1 MLTYKQ
7 AWVRGQGAS
16 TRAKNGL
23 DRVEGRMDASIDRYM
38 AARNAL
44 VSLAPLLGET
54 GWESD
59 RQQLNK
65 HDARVMG
72 ELRQGATLG
81 TDRLSWIWTTRPV
94 ALNDDPGVQ
103 EGLRMEWCKARAR
116 AMRWSEEVEL
126 LEEEMQ
132 RVLRFLRWHA
142 TWWKEQAHRRA
153 CEKSADT
160 EGLQAYALRQADL
173 RESLRERFM
182 LLWLPYLRAATS

>member
-1 MLTYKQ
+1 MPCVPLLRSRDESVATTELTYKPEDANLWLPSNVGSKAACSKRLQQYEWKLRIAQADDTLDEIRQCVRLRAAMLTYKQ

-16 TRAKNGL
+16 TQAKNGL

-103 EGLRMEWCKARAR
+103 EGERLRG
-116 AMRWSEEVEL
+116 L
-126 LEEEMQ
+126 LN
-132 RVLRFLRWHA
+132 F
-142 TWWKEQAHRRA
+142 
-153 CEKSADT
+153 
-160 EGLQAYALRQADL
+160 DL
-173 RESLRERFM
+173 
-182 LLWLPYLRAATS
+182 